1 MQYKSLIVEAEL
13 ALLAAGPGV
22 SEAIFYTPNG
32 PGGIFALSLPTGSN
46 LGRAFVNEFV
56 VVRSINGRSR
66 PNISMFL

>member
-1 MQYKSLIVEAEL
+1 MACLLVYVQYKTLIIDAEL
-13 ALLAAGPGV
+13 ALAGAGPGI

-56 VVRSINGRSR
+56 VVRII
-66 PNISMFL
+66 PTPT